1 MVIRILSILFL
12 ITFSTGAVAE
22 AVNEKF
28 ETQALLNALGYKV
41 GKVDGILGKKS
52 QAALSKFYE
61 DHSINALKG
70 VNDFSINTLRE
81 KYFNIYSD
89 TFDIGW
95 NGNFI
100 VPTDVLQKFSQIEKV
115 NLRKICGGDPK
126 RAKQG
131 YQKL

>member
-61 DHSINALKG
+61 DHGINALKG
-70 VNDFSINTLRE
+70 VNNFSINTLRE

-95 NGNFI
+95 NEILSFPQTFYKNFYKSKKLI
-100 VPTDVLQKFSQIEKV
+100 SEKFVVVILNGQSK
-115 NLRKICGGDPK
+115 
-126 RAKQG
+126 G